1 MKFQSLLQTS
11 QVALNEKL
19 HHKSNGLDE
28 RMTWGGTAIAGFSE
42 SCVLLEPNKKLK
54 KELKKLVNSEGC
66 ADVASQDGQL
76 AYADMRSIHSLVRRD
91 DVTVHSAYSDRNEV
105 VHIRKVSRIE
115 KRKLHRVVLV
125 VHV

>member
-1 MKFQSLLQTS
+1 M
-11 QVALNEKL
+11 
-19 HHKSNGLDE
+19 
-28 RMTWGGTAIAGFSE
+28 
-42 SCVLLEPNKKLK
+42 LLEPNKKLK